1 MFLLAQATDPLSA
14 ASAQITTWTPIV
26 LNLTVLAFG
35 IAVSFKALKLAKR
48 GLDGCDGPEYARDDD
63 TYEEYMA
70 RNGMPRTDED

>member
-1 MFLLAQATDPLSA
+1 
-14 ASAQITTWTPIV
+14 

-48 GLDGCDGPEYARDDD
+48 GLDGCDGPEYAREGDN
-63 TYEEYMA
+63 YEDYMA